1 MQAIP
6 ADHAGRIKVA
16 VSMDANTLSLGYLIK
31 PTLVTVDDRTPA
43 SVVITDLLS
52 ENGYDWENT
61 GSITNSFYL
70 AGVKPVNQ
78 ALSMS
83 SVVPVLPAAVRPLR
97 GMSFPV
103 PSLSNTW
110 VRVSAV

>member
-6 ADHAGRIKVA
+6 ADHAGRIEVA

-43 SVVITDLLS
+43 SVVITDLLR

-78 ALSMS
+78 TKAKIHSTSWTM
-83 SVVPVLPAAVRPLR
+83 PA
-97 GMSFPV
+97 
-103 PSLSNTW
+103 PSTW
-110 VRVSAV
+110 VTAAIRH

>member
-6 ADHAGRIKVA
+6 ADHAGQIEVA

-70 AGVKPVNQ
+70 AGGPDQGQNPTVHLGPC
-78 ALSMS
+78 
-83 SVVPVLPAAVRPLR
+83 RLR
-97 GMSFPV
+97 QHG
-103 PSLSNTW
+103 
-110 VRVSAV
+110 